1 MINLAYRDI
10 AHSFGKFVTTAVGVG
25 LLIGVVLIMIGVFR
39 GMAHDAMMVSND
51 LNADIWIVQKNTLG
65 PFAESSR
72 LHEDL
77 KYSLRSLRGVKAA
90 EPLTFQSVQIYPNQK
105 AVRVYVM
112 GYDSRAAII
121 PYHLREGRPIQS
133 PQSEMIA
140 DSKSGLKLGESVSL
154 GRGKYTVVGMTH
166 KTVSSGGD
174 PMIYLDLDEAQEL
187 QFQFSNEQI
196 RNDRYRGTTAA
207 ANQTVNT
214 FVLSV
219 DEGIDTQKLSDE
231 IKRWK
236 HVEAYT
242 NTEQEAI
249 LTKNLI
255 ERSAKQIGL
264 FTVILLIVSAVII
277 SLIIYTMTI
286 NKIKEIAILK
296 LIGSPNLVIV
306 KMIGQQSVLLGIIAF
321 IAGNLFAHAS
331 ADIFPK
337 TIVLWYSD
345 AAKLFLVIVMVS
357 ILASLTGIRSA
368 LKVDPSTAIGG

>member
-10 AHSFGKFVTTAVGVG
+10 SHSLGKFVTTAVGVG

-39 GMAHDAMMVSND
+39 GMAYDAMIVPND
-51 LNADIWIVQKNTLG
+51 LQADIWIVQNDTLG

-72 LHEDL
+72 LHEDV
-77 KYSLRSLRGVKAA
+77 KYSLRSIRGVKEAY
-90 EPLTFQSVQIYPNQK
+90 PLTFQSVQIYPNNK

-112 GYDSRAAII
+112 GYDTGSSLK
-121 PYHLREGRPIQS
+121 PYRLTEGRGIQS
-133 PQSEMIA
+133 TQSEMIA

-154 GRGKYTVVGMTH
+154 GRGRYTVVGMTH

-187 QFQFSNEQI
+187 QFQFSNGQI
-196 RNDRYRGTTAA
+196 RNDRYRGTAA

-214 FVLSV
+214 FVLRAH
-219 DEGIDTQKLSDE
+219 EGVDTQNLSEE
-231 IKRWK
+231 IERWK

-242 NTEQEAI
+242 GAEQETI

-296 LIGSPNLVIV
+296 LIGAPNNVII

-337 TIVLWYSD
+337 TIILWGSD
-345 AAKLFLVIVMVS
+345 AAILFVVIVMVS
-357 ILASLTGIRSA
+357 IVASLTGIRSA

>member
-10 AHSFGKFVTTAVGVG
+10 SHSFGKFVTTAVGVG

-39 GMAHDAMMVSND
+39 GMAHDAMIVPND
-51 LNADIWIVQKNTLG
+51 LQADIWIVQKDTLG

-77 KYSLRSLRGVKAA
+77 KYSLRSIRGVK
-90 EPLTFQSVQIYPNQK
+90 EVYPLTFQSVQIYPDQK

-112 GYDSRAAII
+112 GYDTHGSLI
-121 PYHLREGRPIQS
+121 PYRLVEGREIQS
-133 PQSEMIA
+133 AQNEMIA
-140 DSKSGLKLGESVSL
+140 DTKSGLKLGESVSL
-154 GRGKYTVVGMTH
+154 RRGVYTVVGMTR

-196 RNDRYRGTTAA
+196 RNDRYRGAATA

-214 FVLSV
+214 FVLRV
-219 DEGIDTQKLSDE
+219 HEGIDSKELSNE
-231 IKRWK
+231 IERWK
-236 HVEAYT
+236 HVAVYT
-242 NTEQEAI
+242 NTEQETI

-296 LIGSPNLVIV
+296 LIGAPNIVIV
-306 KMIGQQSVLLGIIAF
+306 KMIGEQSVLLGIIAF

-337 TIVLWYSD
+337 TIILWYGD
-345 AAKLFLVIVMVS
+345 AAKLFVVIVIVS

>member
-10 AHSFGKFVTTAVGVG
+10 SHSFGKFVTTAVGVG

-39 GMAHDAMMVSND
+39 GMAHDAMIVPND
-51 LNADIWIVQKNTLG
+51 LQADIWIVQKDTLG

-77 KYSLRSLRGVKAA
+77 KYSLRSIGGVK
-90 EPLTFQSVQIYPNQK
+90 EVYPLTFQSVQIYPNHK

-112 GYDSRAAII
+112 GYDTRTSLK
-121 PYHLREGRPIQS
+121 PYRLVEGREIQS
-133 PQSEMIA
+133 AQNEMIA
-140 DSKSGLKLGESVSL
+140 DSKSGLKLGESVTL
-154 GRGKYTVVGMTH
+154 GRGTYTVVGMTR

-187 QFQFSNEQI
+187 QFQFSNGQI
-196 RNDRYRGTTAA
+196 RNDRYRGASTAP
-207 ANQTVNT
+207 NLTVNA
-214 FVLSV
+214 FVLRV
-219 DEGIDTQKLSDE
+219 HEGIDAQELSDE
-231 IKRWK
+231 IERWK
-236 HVEAYT
+236 HAEVYT
-242 NTEQEAI
+242 NTEQETI

-296 LIGSPNLVIV
+296 LIGAPNIVIV

-337 TIVLWYSD
+337 TIILWYSD
-345 AAKLFLVIVMVS
+345 AAKLFIVIVIVS

>member
-39 GMAHDAMMVSND
+39 GMAHDAMIVPND
-51 LNADIWIVQKNTLG
+51 LRADIWIVQKDTLG

-77 KYSLRSLRGVKAA
+77 KYSLRSIRGVK
-90 EPLTFQSVQIYPNQK
+90 EVYPLTFQSVQIYPNQK

-112 GYDSRAAII
+112 GYDTRGSFN
-121 PYHLREGRPIQS
+121 PYRLVDGRGIQS
-133 PQSEMIA
+133 AQNEMIA
-140 DSKSGLKLGESVSL
+140 DIKSGLKLGESVTL
-154 GRGKYTVVGMTH
+154 GRGTYSVVGMTR

-187 QFQFSNEQI
+187 QFQFSNAQI
-196 RNDRYRGTTAA
+196 RNDRYRGAATAS
-207 ANQTVNT
+207 NQTVNT
-214 FVLSV
+214 FVLRV
-219 DEGIDTQKLSDE
+219 HNGIDPQELSDE
-231 IKRWK
+231 IERWK

-242 NTEQEAI
+242 NTEQETI

-296 LIGSPNLVIV
+296 LIGAPNIVIV

-337 TIVLWYSD
+337 TIILWYSD
-345 AAKLFLVIVMVS
+345 AAKLFIVIVIVS

>member
-10 AHSFGKFVTTAVGVG
+10 VHSFGKFVTTAVGVG

-39 GMAHDAMMVSND
+39 GMAHDAMIVPND
-51 LNADIWIVQKNTLG
+51 LQADIWIVQKDTLG

-77 KYSLRSLRGVKAA
+77 KYSLRSIGGVK
-90 EPLTFQSVQIYPNQK
+90 EVYPLTFQSVQIYPNHK

-112 GYDSRAAII
+112 GYDTCGSLK
-121 PYHLREGRPIQS
+121 PYRLVEGRDIQS
-133 PQSEMIA
+133 AQNEVIA
-140 DSKSGLKLGESVSL
+140 DTKSGLKLGESVTL
-154 GRGKYTVVGMTH
+154 GRGTYSVVGMTR

-196 RNDRYRGTTAA
+196 RNDRYRGASTA

-214 FVLSV
+214 FVLRV
-219 DEGIDTQKLSDE
+219 HKGIDPQELSDE
-231 IKRWK
+231 IERWK
-236 HVEAYT
+236 HVAVYT
-242 NTEQEAI
+242 NTEQETI

-296 LIGSPNLVIV
+296 LIGAPNIVIV

-337 TIVLWYSD
+337 TIILWYSD
-345 AAKLFLVIVMVS
+345 AAKLFVVIVIVS